1 MTQPALPCDLLMD
14 LELPVSVRF
23 GRTKVALS
31 EALMLGD
38 GAVLELDT
46 RVDDPVEVVVNGRT
60 VAVGQLIVVDGHYG
74 VEISALMEPPRP
86 QGSAESDETVQE
98 GEPE

>member
-1 MTQPALPCDLLMD
+1 MTQPALPCDILMD

-31 EALMLGD
+31 EALLLGD

-74 VEISALMEPPRP
+74 VEISALTEPPRP
-86 QGSAESDETVQE
+86 PAMSAEAESGQE
-98 GEPE
+98 GDLQ

>member
-1 MTQPALPCDLLMD
+1 MD

-74 VEISALMEPPRP
+74 VEISALMERP
-86 QGSAESDETVQE
+86 QTAPESADPIQE
-98 GEPE
+98 GDPE